1 MSITVANQ
9 AVTVV
14 QCAPTLAGGKG
25 VTVRI
30 LRGTFVV
37 VLVISS
43 VVLPLSAS
51 EASVA
56 SNTFVLSGQEKG
68 TLTLDTSKTCVA
80 GNIGRIGAI
89 TTVRIFLTDLDIKPM
104 NVVWFMWFMW
114 FEAKSSKLKFPA
126 AAPSAMTLG
135 SNGGAGSGTKEWL
148 AGATRGAGTVTFGRG
163 FDSGVLNV
171 NLDPA
176 PYLKSATRAEKI
188 VGRWS
193 CL

>member
-1 MSITVANQ
+1 M
-9 AVTVV
+9 
-14 QCAPTLAGGKG
+14 
-25 VTVRI
+25 VRI

-37 VLVISS
+37 VLAMSS

-51 EASVA
+51 QASQA
-56 SNTFVLSGQEKG
+56 RNTFVLSGQEKG

-80 GNIGRIGAI
+80 GNIGRIGGV

-104 NVVWFMWFMW
+104 NAVWFML
-114 FEAKSSKLKFPA
+114 FEAKSSKIKFPA
-126 AAPSAMTLG
+126 AAPMTMTLG
-135 SNGGAGSGTKEWL
+135 SNGGAGNGTKEWL

-188 VGRWS
+188 VGRWT
-193 CL
+193 C